1 MSTTPP
7 SSRSR
12 VGRLWMLDVMLCLIF
27 RFPVVWDGDTAAEFR
42 GFPIFV
48 EGRDTV
54 SVLVRDWGRI
64 WN

>member
-1 MSTTPP
+1 
-7 SSRSR
+7 
-12 VGRLWMLDVMLCLIF
+12 MLDVMLCLIF